1 MTPATVIAHVT
12 DPHFGAEDARVVA
25 ALVDDLN
32 AEPRPDLVAVS
43 GDLTQG
49 ARSSEFRAAR
59 AFLDALRA
67 PWLAVPGNHDIT
79 PYKLL
84 ERFTDPYRRWR
95 DHIAAETQPTWT
107 NGRVAVLGLNT
118 ARRFGWHPDWS
129 RGRVT
134 RVRLRGLLERLD
146 ALPPEVKARVVVAH
160 HPLLPPEGAPE
171 TPVVGGAR
179 RALAAFAERGV
190 SVVLSG
196 HLHRGYARLAS
207 PDGGPPLVLQGATA
221 TSTRLRG
228 EPNAYNRVRFDADG
242 RAEVEVRAWDGARWA
257 VQASGVEARPDPE
270 AEGGRV
276 RADGVVTQAITPET
290 VGAD

>member
-1 MTPATVIAHVT
+1 MTAATTIAHVT
-12 DPHFGAEDARVVA
+12 DPHFGAEDRAVVA
-25 ALVDDLN
+25 ALLDDLN
-32 AEPRPDLVAVS
+32 ADPLPDLVAVS

-49 ARSSEFRAAR
+49 ARSREFRAAR

-79 PYKLL
+79 PYKLV
-84 ERFTDPYRRWR
+84 ERFLDPYRRWR
-95 DHIAAETQPTWT
+95 EHVGPETEPSWT
-107 NGRVAVLGLNT
+107 NGRVAVVGLNT
-118 ARRFGWHPDWS
+118 ARRFGFNPDWS

-134 RVRLRGLLERLD
+134 RARLRGALDRLA
-146 ALPPEVKARVVVAH
+146 ALPPEVTARVVVAH

-171 TPVVGGAR
+171 TPVAGGAR

-190 SVVLSG
+190 TVVLSG

-228 EPNAYNRVRFDADG
+228 EPNAYNRVRFDAAG
-242 RAEVEVRAWDGARWA
+242 RAEVEVRAWDGARWVSRA
-257 VQASGVEARPDPE
+257 QGEARPDAA

-276 RADGVVTQAITPET
+276 RADGVVTQTVSPET
-290 VGAD
+290 VGG